1 MLAWTDNA
9 FSSRRED
16 GALVGGFVINGRT
29 EWWAHPHGIHTREG
43 RQTGL
48 GPFPNREL
56 AKTALDPDNVQA
68 WTTQA
73 IPFPPPAGR

>member
-29 EWWAHPHGIHTREG
+29 EWWAHPQGIHTREG
-43 RQTGL
+43 RQKAAQEAPCT
-48 GPFPNREL
+48 R
-56 AKTALDPDNVQA
+56 
-68 WTTQA
+68 
-73 IPFPPPAGR
+73 